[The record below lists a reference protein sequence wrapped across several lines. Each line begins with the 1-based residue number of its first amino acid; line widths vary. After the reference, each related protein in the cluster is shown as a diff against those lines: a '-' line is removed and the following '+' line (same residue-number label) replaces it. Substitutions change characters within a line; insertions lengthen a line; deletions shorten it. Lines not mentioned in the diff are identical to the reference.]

1 MIDEMGMVAT
11 REGPISVADLLL
23 LSITYLSS
31 KFILCSDI
39 FNSYN
44 PRDSENKLA
53 VPLP

>member
-11 REGPISVADLLL
+11 RVDRGSYQCCK
-23 LSITYLSS
+23 SIAIIDYLSS

-53 VPLP
+53 VP